1 MIRFVRNTRRFN
13 MNRYQYELTEKLSFV
28 RYGGTAEEKR
38 AAELLM
44 NEIKSA
50 GGDAE
55 YMEFKI
61 PAYEL
66 VKCTAKVLSPYEKEL
81 EVIPYGL
88 SGELPEGGK
97 TLKLIYAGRGIE
109 DDYPHG
115 ADDLSDT
122 AVLINELSF
131 DAYKLLCKKNAAAF
145 ITISGMHFS
154 TAETTDL
161 TPRNLRPKMLENGKV
176 PGFSI
181 WAKDATELVRDG
193 VDMIHLE
200 LRENEYEA
208 TSQNIIAEIKG
219 TELPDETVVLTAHY
233 DSVLV
238 GTGSWDNATGSA
250 TIMYLYRHF
259 LKNPAKRTLRF
270 IWCGSEEQGLLG
282 SKAYVEKYADVVE
295 KEVKFCF
302 NFDMCGT
309 ILGNNQIFVTG
320 GDDLKHYAEQFA
332 REYGITADVSVLVHS
347 SDSAPFCDKG
357 VPALGLSRGTRT
369 ATIHTRND
377 VMFPLSAEQLKRDG
391 DFAVA
396 FVSRLANSARLPVGL
411 GMPDNMKES
420 LNKYFQRDKV
430 SYKKEESKSE

>member
-1 MIRFVRNTRRFN
+1 
-13 MNRYQYELTEKLSFV
+13 MNNYQYALTEKLSFL

-38 AAELLM
+38 AAEILM
-44 NEIKSA
+44 QEIENA
-50 GGDAE
+50 GGKGE
-55 YMEFKI
+55 YMEFTI

-66 VKCTAKVLSPYEKEL
+66 VKCTAKVTSPFEKEL
-81 EVIPYGL
+81 EVIPYGM

-97 TLKLIYAGRGIE
+97 TLKFYYAGRGIA
-109 DDYPHG
+109 DDYIG
-115 ADDLSDT
+115 MDDLSDT
-122 AVLINELSF
+122 AVMINDLSF
-131 DAYKLLCKKNAAAF
+131 DAYKLLCERNAVAF
-145 ITISGMHFS
+145 ITVAGKHQNSS
-154 TAETTDL
+154 ENSDL
-161 TPRNLRPKMLENGKV
+161 VPRNLRPKMLENGKV

-193 VDMIHLE
+193 AETIHLE

-208 TSQNIIAEIKG
+208 TSQNVIADIPG
-219 TELPDETVVLTAHY
+219 TEKPEETVVITAHY

-238 GTGSWDNATGSA
+238 GEGAWDNATGSA

-282 SKAYVEKYADVVE
+282 SKAYVEKYADTVE

-332 REYGITADVSVLVHS
+332 REYGIGVDVSVHVHS

-369 ATIHTRND
+369 AEIHTRHD
-377 VMFPLSAEQLKRDG
+377 VMFPLSAAQLKRDG

-396 FVSRLANSARLPVGL
+396 FVTRLANSAKMPIPT
-411 GMPDNMKES
+411 GMPDNMKDA

-430 SYKKEESKSE
+430 PYKKEESKSE

>member
-1 MIRFVRNTRRFN
+1 

-38 AAELLM
+38 AAEILM
-44 NEIKSA
+44 NEIKDA
-50 GGDAE
+50 GGEAE

-66 VKCTAKVLSPYEKEL
+66 VKCTAKTVSPYEKEL
-81 EVIPYGL
+81 DVIPFGL
-88 SGELPEGGK
+88 SGQLPEGGK
-97 TLKLIYAGRGIE
+97 TLKLYYADRGTE
-109 DDYPHG
+109 DDYAYG
-115 ADDLSDT
+115 MDDLSDT

-131 DAYKLLCKKNAAAF
+131 DAYKLLCEKNAAAF

-154 TAETTDL
+154 TPETTDFV
-161 TPRNLRPKMLENGKV
+161 PRNLRPKMLENGKI

-193 VDMIHLE
+193 VDKIHLE

-208 TSQNIIAEIKG
+208 TSQNIVAEIKG
-219 TELPDETVVLTAHY
+219 TDFPDETVVLTAHY

-238 GTGSWDNATGSA
+238 GTGSWDNATGAA

-259 LKNPAKRTLRF
+259 LENPAKRTLRF

-282 SKAYVEKYADVVE
+282 SKAYVETHKDIVE
-295 KEVKFCF
+295 KEIKFCF

-309 ILGNNQIFVTG
+309 VLGKNQIFVTG
-320 GDDLKHYAEQFA
+320 GDDLKNYAEQFA
-332 REYGITADVSVLVHS
+332 REYGIAAETIVTVHS

-377 VMFPLSAEQLKRDG
+377 VMFPLSAAQLKRDG

-396 FVSRLANSARLPVGL
+396 FVSRLANSAKMPVPK
-411 GMPDNMKES
+411 GMPDSMKEKID
-420 LNKYFQRDKV
+420 KYFQRDKV
-430 SYKKEESKSE
+430 PYKKDADKAE